1 MLTIASIVEGHG
13 EVEALPILLR
23 RIAEVVAPDSPI
35 FVPRPIRVK
44 RQLVVKPG
52 ELERYVQL
60 AAARAGG
67 EGAILIL
74 LDAEDD
80 CPAELAVELLRR
92 ARAARADRSIRT
104 VLAKVEY
111 ESWFIA
117 AVESTTG
124 QPLHAAA
131 PPPDPESIS
140 DAKGWL
146 SRNAL
151 SPGTTYRPTRHQA
164 RFTAAFDLDTARSA
178 PSFDKL
184 WRDVTSLLV
193 PQPTSNSE

>member
-23 RIAEVVAPDSPI
+23 RIAETVTPATPI
-35 FVPRPIRVK
+35 LVPRPIRVK
-44 RQLVVKPG
+44 RQRVVKLG

-60 AAARAGG
+60 AGVRAGDG
-67 EGAILIL
+67 GAILIL
-74 LDAEDD
+74 LDAEKD
-80 CPAELAVELLRR
+80 CPATLGAELLQRARR
-92 ARAARADRSIRT
+92 ARPDRSIRT
-104 VLAKVEY
+104 VLAKAEY

-117 AVESTTG
+117 AVESVVGRPDLAIT
-124 QPLHAAA
+124 
-131 PPPDPESIS
+131 PPMDPESIQ

-151 SPGTTYRPTRHQA
+151 SRGTYRPTRHQA
-164 RFTAAFDLDTARSA
+164 RFTAALDLDAARSA

-184 WRDVTSLLV
+184 WRDVASLLL
-193 PQPTSNSE
+193 PPAGNAE